1 MALTSAAGILAFGPQ
16 TAKSVTATS
25 FYRHRAVD
33 IDLSIND
40 DVRLGQLEV
49 GGVPVPTF
57 PYKAGYIIGGGA
69 VIQPRLQDTF
79 GWLLYGAMGKCTS
92 EADDDPSDS
101 GIYEHTFEM
110 SSADASYV
118 PWMSFRKVIPRK
130 DSVAT
135 TDLGETYTDCKVLG
149 LGFQMP
155 TDAPLTCRVD
165 VIGRTFLLDTAPD
178 AFSYENAF
186 EDWQSIPVACMT
198 GGHLKI
204 GGDTLPIAGASF
216 AWTNQPLDPRQERV
230 YGSPALD
237 DVTILTRQL
246 AFDIMV
252 KYNNPD
258 LYREV
263 LTGSSSGT
271 LWSGEPMVGS
281 FDAKMVSAKNMP
293 SMNEPYSLR
302 VEAADAMMTQVGGIR
317 LAAGQAVMMRFQGTI
332 IEGTG
337 TYATMKLR
345 NKKVNY
351 TWPT

>member
-1 MALTSAAGILAFGPQ
+1 LALTSAAGILAFGPQ
-16 TAKSVTATS
+16 VAKTTTATT

-69 VIQPRLQDTF
+69 VIQPRLEDTF

-92 EADDDPSDS
+92 TPDDDPSDS
-101 GIYEHTFEM
+101 GVYDHVFEM
-110 SSADASYV
+110 ATADASYV

-130 DSVAT
+130 DGVAT

-165 VIGRTFLLDTAPD
+165 VIGRTFELANDPTAWVY
-178 AFSYENAF
+178 ANTF

-216 AWTNQPLDPRQERV
+216 AWTNQPLDPRAERV

-237 DVTILTRQL
+237 DVTILSRQL

-263 LTGSSSGT
+263 LTGSVSGT
-271 LWSGEPMVGS
+271 VWGGEPMVGS

-293 SMNEPYSLR
+293 SISEPYSLR
-302 VEAADAMMTQVGGIR
+302 VEAPSAMMTQVGGIR

-332 IEGTG
+332 IEGTES
-337 TYATMKLR
+337 YATMTLR
-345 NKKVNY
+345 NKQANY